1 VVTALARDGY
11 FRHVSPARKPSDLRA
26 SDDDRERVVTVLSAA
41 VGDGRLSLEEHSQ
54 RVQRAYQART
64 LGELASLTTD
74 LAPAAGQPLQLDD
87 SRSVTAFFAT
97 VQRDG
102 RWVVPD
108 RLTVT
113 AVGGQVILDMRE
125 ALLQGMHT
133 VLHATLVGGQLHLL
147 VPERVQVVVTS
158 SRQPARVRADLA
170 VRQAPAAPSGSP
182 LIEVRAFT
190 VAGRVHVHAP
200 RRPGPRWRGRFA
212 RRATGPR

>member
-1 VVTALARDGY
+1 MVTTPAGAGY
-11 FRHVSPARKPSDLRA
+11 FRRVSPARKPSDLRA
-26 SDDDRERVVTVLSAA
+26 SDDDRERVVAVLAA
-41 VGDGRLSLEEHSQ
+41 AAADGRLTLEEHSQ

-64 LGELASLTTD
+64 LGDLASLTTD

-87 SRSVTAFFAT
+87 SRAVTAFFT
-97 VQRDG
+97 TMRRDG

-125 ALLQGMHT
+125 ALLQGMRI
-133 VLHATLVGGQLHLL
+133 VLHATLVGGQMHL
-147 VPERVQVVVTS
+147 VIPERVRVTVTS
-158 SRQPARVRADLA
+158 TRQRGPARPGLPAREA
-170 VRQAPAAPSGSP
+170 VAAPPGSP

-200 RRPGPRWRGRFA
+200 RRSGPRWRDGFA
-212 RRATGPR
+212 RRGTGPR